1 MTKPAVMAEQIFI
14 RILDR
19 RTSNAKPFSLASTD
33 VDIDAGER
41 VKKTSGHRHRCKNK
55 KHFLFL
61 GSVPSFT
68 YFITLLLRPYLHI
81 CL

>member
-33 VDIDAGER
+33 VDIDADER
-41 VKKTSGHRHRCKNK
+41 VKKTS
-55 KHFLFL
+55 
-61 GSVPSFT
+61 
-68 YFITLLLRPYLHI
+68 
-81 CL
+81 